1 MMLFTLKEK
10 NGCTE
15 NRPLLRDDNIDYNN
29 TFKTMK
35 GHVHWLFF
43 FKIIVRY
50 RKYEV
55 LWWKHKKGILEML

>member
-15 NRPLLRDDNIDYNN
+15 NRPLLRNDNIDYNN

-35 GHVHWLFF
+35 GHVH
-43 FKIIVRY
+43 
-50 RKYEV
+50 
-55 LWWKHKKGILEML
+55 